1 MWVVVRLELAAV
13 VFMVVLL
20 FAALVVEGWMWLA
33 WSRREG
39 SSVSKVSSWA
49 LEEVGVESIESSAMV
64 LSPSLKYVYLTGS
77 RDQRSQVRDSEASDA
92 GLQSVASD
100 TA

>member
-13 VFMVVLL
+13 VFVIVLL
-20 FAALVVEGWMWLA
+20 FAALVVEGWMWLV
-33 WSRREG
+33 WSRTEG

-64 LSPSLKYVYLTGS
+64 LSPSLEYVYLTDS
-77 RDQRSQVRDSEASDA
+77 RD
-92 GLQSVASD
+92 
-100 TA
+100 